1 MRAPVIPILFLSL
14 TGLTCLAGC
23 SDFPDLDERIEPAA
37 RTAPYPAL
45 IPLDAVL
52 GGGTEARI
60 TDTTGTD
67 LEARA
72 SALRARAARLR
83 AQVEAE
89 AES

>member
-1 MRAPVIPILFLSL
+1 MRAPVIPILFLS
-14 TGLTCLAGC
+14 LTCLAGC

-52 GGGTEARI
+52 GGGTEAQI